1 LPFSLTYIALFD
13 IGTKK
18 QPKGY
23 WKDPENRKQFLVSLA
38 EGMGADPADPA
49 TWRHVTV
56 EMVHAKKVC
65 IVLTFFPNQP
75 PC

>member
-1 LPFSLTYIALFD
+1 MFLFKD
-13 IGTKK
+13 TNK

-56 EMVHAKKVC
+56 EMVHAKKVPS
-65 IVLTFFPNQP
+65 LSP
-75 PC
+75 PPPTKPP